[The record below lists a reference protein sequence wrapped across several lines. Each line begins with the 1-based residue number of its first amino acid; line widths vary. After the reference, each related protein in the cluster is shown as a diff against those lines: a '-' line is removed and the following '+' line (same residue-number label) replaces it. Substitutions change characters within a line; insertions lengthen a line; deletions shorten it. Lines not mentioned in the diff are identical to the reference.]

1 MGESDDLTEPEI
13 RHAVRDGVFRGGWS
27 ILSAVFWTILA
38 VFTVL
43 VGLQAVQIAVLPT
56 TTGFAAIA
64 FAAIGLL
71 ITGASIYLLYLL
83 HWD

>member
-1 MGESDDLTEPEI
+1 MGESEGLTESEI
-13 RHAVRDGVFRGGWS
+13 QQAVREGVFRGGWS

-64 FAAIGLL
+64 FAAVGLL